1 MEQPNQPQPGSSP
14 QASLPEQVRWPD
26 VVVPIRSLGENHRG
40 RICTHLKALNA
51 QDRYFRFGFSSTD
64 AQIERYT
71 DSLNFE
77 RDEIFGIYNR
87 RLKLIAMAHLAYSS
101 EDRSIAASEFGV
113 SVLAQARGRGF
124 GTRLFERAMMH
135 ARNEGVHTMFLHVLS
150 ENAIMLRIARKA
162 GAKVVRDGSE
172 SEAHLHL
179 PPATVSTQISEMVEE
194 HLAQTNYRLKVQAE
208 QFRGWLDFFD
218 AGWRNGN

>member
-1 MEQPNQPQPGSSP
+1 
-14 QASLPEQVRWPD
+14 
-26 VVVPIRSLGENHRG
+26 
-40 RICTHLKALNA
+40 
-51 QDRYFRFGFSSTD
+51 
-64 AQIERYT
+64 
-71 DSLNFE
+71 
-77 RDEIFGIYNR
+77 
-87 RLKLIAMAHLAYSS
+87 
-101 EDRSIAASEFGV
+101 
-113 SVLAQARGRGF
+113 
-124 GTRLFERAMMH
+124 
-135 ARNEGVHTMFLHVLS
+135 MFLHVLS